1 LTNRCLIPV
10 GLALVL
16 LCGCDREQRRFRE
29 NDQLSSPAQ
38 ATPVNN
44 LAPGANTG
52 IATGGG
58 PSAQDI
64 YRGNAYALAE
74 GKRLFAFYN
83 CTGCH
88 SRGGGGMGPALMDDE
103 WAYSAAPKEV
113 YESIVAG
120 RPGGM
125 PAFKGK
131 IPEYQVW
138 QLVAYV
144 RSMSGQDSKIAAPSR
159 DDHMYTGKPENRRER
174 EHPRPTEHKW

>member
-1 LTNRCLIPV
+1 MRFFLL
-10 GLALVL
+10 LACAL
-16 LCGCDREQRRFRE
+16 LLLSGCDREQRRFRE
-29 NDQLSSPAQ
+29 NDRLSSPAQ
-38 ATPVNN
+38 ANPSNT
-44 LAPGANTG
+44 LSPGAAAG

-58 PSAQDI
+58 ASAQDI
-64 YRGNAYALAE
+64 YRGNAYALSE
-74 GKRLFAFYN
+74 GKRLFTYYN
-83 CTGCH
+83 CSGCH

-103 WAYSAAPKEV
+103 WAYDASPAEV
-113 YESIVAG
+113 YKSIVAG